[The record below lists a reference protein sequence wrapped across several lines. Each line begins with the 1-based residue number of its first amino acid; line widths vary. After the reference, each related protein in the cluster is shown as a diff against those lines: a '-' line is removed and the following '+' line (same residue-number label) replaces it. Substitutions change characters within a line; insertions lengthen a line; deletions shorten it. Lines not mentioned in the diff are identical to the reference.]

1 MRVDQRGI
9 SPQEDESRPDYC
21 NEAVF
26 RRNCLPTRSYYIP
39 ETSVLLN
46 GSWDFH
52 IASTPL
58 EAPEPKDD
66 VAWGKLNVP
75 GHWQLQGHGKPW
87 YTNVQFPIPVCPPD
101 VPTENPTGSYRRT
114 FRVPSTWDAK
124 SQLRLRFDGVDSAYH
139 IWVNGVLVGYAQ
151 GSRNP
156 SEFDVTEYVNRD
168 AANEVFVR
176 VYQWSDGTYI
186 EDQDQWWL
194 SGIFRDVH
202 LIAFPTDTR
211 IEDWFFRT
219 ELDEKYEN
227 ATLLT
232 TVDILAHEKGEL
244 ELTLS
249 ERNSGRVVAST
260 SAPVDQNAARVDIKL
275 DVSNPEKW
283 TAETPYLYNVKLS
296 LKTGNSTAPYTIQ
309 QRIGFRKVE
318 LKDGLMTVNGQR
330 IRLRGVNRHEHHPL
344 FGRAVPMDF
353 VKKDLLL
360 MKTHNINA
368 LRCSHQPNNPK
379 VLDLCD
385 ELGLWVMD
393 EADLE
398 CHGFYDAIARPL
410 DIPEEMDYGERK
422 KLTFPQA
429 AKFTSD
435 NPTWKAAYLDR
446 MESMVQRDKNHTSVI
461 VWSLGNEAF
470 YGANHQAM
478 SEYGQKFDPGR
489 LIHYEGDEHA
499 VSTQM
504 YSYMYPS
511 VDRLI
516 KLAQEEGVVDGKF
529 EKPIVL
535 CEYAHAMGNGP
546 GLLEDYEQAFRDYP
560 RLQGGFIW
568 EWANHGLWKDV
579 EGGAGYYA
587 YGGDFGDFPNDKT
600 FVMDGMVNSA
610 HQPTPGLTEYKKVI
624 QPVRFEFNE
633 GTITVEN
640 TYNFSDLS
648 HLAATFKLEEFGNK
662 TRLLTAG
669 TLDLPAVKAGEKGTI
684 AIPADVLNYKSDG
697 EVHLTVSLT
706 LNHQTSWAEIGH
718 EVAWSQHRLQSAKAA
733 STALPILHKPSSK
746 LQVVTKGASVV
757 VAGDEF
763 VFTFDRARGALKSW
777 TANGRALLD
786 ADPKSGV
793 AIAPAFW
800 RPGTDNDV
808 PQSLPYWRRF
818 GVDDLT
824 SQLRSWDIDTSS
836 PDKTV
841 LKAHTF
847 ITPPVLGWGWDC
859 EIEYTV
865 TAVGALVVNAS
876 RLTPTGSFPSHVPR
890 IGLNVHAS
898 KALDQVRWLGLGPG
912 ESYPDKK
919 SSQRVGVWEVGS
931 VSELQVP
938 YDVPQENG
946 NRLETRWVSLTD
958 PRSEGTGIRVSR
970 LDGGDDA
977 EFSFVASR
985 NSVDNVQAAEH
996 PPDLVEG
1003 DATYLRV
1010 DAKVAGVGTAACGP
1024 GVREDLLVKT
1034 EETGF
1039 KFKIEHI

>member
-9 SPQEDESRPDYC
+9 PPQEDESRPDYS

-26 RRNCLPTRSYYIP
+26 RRNCLPTRAYHIP

-46 GSWDFH
+46 GAWDFH
-52 IASTPL
+52 LASTPL
-58 EAPEPKDD
+58 DAPETTSSQE
-66 VAWGKLNVP
+66 VTWGKLNVP

-87 YTNVQFPIPVCPPD
+87 YTNVQYPIPVCPPH
-101 VPTENPTGSYRRT
+101 VPTENPTGTYRRV
-114 FRVPSTWDAK
+114 FHVPGTWAAD

-139 IWVNGVLVGYAQ
+139 VWVNGVLVGYAQ

-156 SEFDVTEYVNRD
+156 SEFDVGAYVDRD
-168 AANEVFVR
+168 GPNEVFVR

-202 LIAFPTDTR
+202 LIAFPADAR

-219 ELDEKYEN
+219 DLDEKYQD
-227 ATLLT
+227 ATLLA
-232 TVDILAHEKGEL
+232 TVDILAKEKGDL
-244 ELTLS
+244 KLTLS
-249 ERNSGRVVAST
+249 ELNSGQVLGSTTAS
-260 SAPVDQNAARVDIKL
+260 VDAKDTRVDLKL

-283 TAETPYLYNVKLS
+283 TAETPYLYNVELS
-296 LKTGNSTAPYTIQ
+296 LKTAGSDTPYTIQ
-309 QRIGFRKVE
+309 QRLGFRKVE
-318 LKDGLMTVNGQR
+318 LIDGLIKVNGQR

-344 FGRAVPMDF
+344 FGRAVPLEF
-353 VKKDLLL
+353 VKRDLLL

-368 LRCSHQPNNPK
+368 LRCSHQPNHPK
-379 VLDLCD
+379 VLELCD

-435 NPTWKAAYLDR
+435 NPSWKAAYLDR

-470 YGANHQAM
+470 YGSNHKAM
-478 SEYGQKFDPGR
+478 SEYGRKFDPGR
-489 LIHYEGDEHA
+489 LIHYEGDEKA
-499 VSTQM
+499 ETTQM

-516 KLAQEEGVVDGKF
+516 KHAQEEGVTDGKF

-579 EGGAGYYA
+579 EGGAGFYA
-587 YGGDFGDFPNDKT
+587 YGGDFGDFPNDRT

-610 HQPTPGLTEYKKVI
+610 HEPTPGLTEYKKVI
-624 QPVRFEFNE
+624 QPVRFEVSGE
-633 GTITVEN
+633 TITVEN
-640 TYNFSDLS
+640 HYNFVDLS
-648 HLAATFKLEEFGNK
+648 HLAATYKLEEFGDQ
-662 TRLLTAG
+662 TRLLAAG
-669 TLDLPAVKAGEKGTI
+669 ALDLPAVKAGEKATFP
-684 AIPADVLNYKSDG
+684 IPAEALNYKSDK
-697 EVHLTVSLT
+697 EVHLTISLT
-706 LNHQTSWAEIGH
+706 LKHQTPWAPSGH
-718 EVAWSQHRLQSAKAA
+718 EVAWTQHRLQTTKVE
-733 STALPILHKPSSK
+733 STERPILNRPSSK
-746 LQVVTKGASVV
+746 LSVSTKGSSVLV
-757 VAGDEF
+757 SGDDF

-777 TANGRALLD
+777 TVNGQTLLD
-786 ADPKSGV
+786 ADPKYGV
-793 AIAPAFW
+793 AIVPSFW
-800 RPGTDNDV
+800 RPATDNDV

-824 SQLRSWDIDTSS
+824 SQLRSLEIDSSS

-847 ITPPVLGWGWDC
+847 MTPPVLGWGWDC

-865 TAVGALVVNAS
+865 TNVGALIINAT

-912 ESYPDKK
+912 ESYPDKR
-919 SSQRVGVWEVGS
+919 SSQRVGVWEAGS
-931 VSELQVP
+931 VAELQVP

-946 NRLETRWVSLTD
+946 NRLETRWVALTD
-958 PRSEGTGIRVSR
+958 PRAQSSGLRVSR
-970 LDGGDDA
+970 LDDA

-996 PPDLVEG
+996 PPDLVEE
-1003 DATYLRV
+1003 DATLLRV

-1024 GVREDLLVKT
+1024 GVRDDLLVKS
-1034 EETGF
+1034 EVTGF
-1039 KFKIEHI
+1039 KFKIERV